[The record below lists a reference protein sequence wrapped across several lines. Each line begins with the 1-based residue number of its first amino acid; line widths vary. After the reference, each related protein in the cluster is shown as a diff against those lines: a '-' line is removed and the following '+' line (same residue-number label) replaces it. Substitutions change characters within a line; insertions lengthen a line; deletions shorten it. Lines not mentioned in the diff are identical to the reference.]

1 MPFCLLTP
9 LCNFISIHL
18 MLRFNIADSV
28 CRICLIVISIHL
40 MLRFNSVE
48 QIKAMFLLK
57 FQYILCYGSTRHVS
71 ACAHAKTL
79 FQYILCYGS
88 TGRQSDGTM
97 IGTNFNT
104 SYVTVQHRLLEWLG
118 LCLIYFNTSY
128 VTVQPVYEVYYKGNY
143 MISIHLML
151 RFNRV

>member
-1 MPFCLLTP
+1 MLRFNMPFCLLTP

-57 FQYILCYGSTRHVS
+57 
-71 ACAHAKTL
+71 

-151 RFNRV
+151 RFNNFWRDSFEILF